1 MPYSL
6 KRARKLLAPG
16 RKGRSSGVAKKPRV
30 VFDCNVLLQAA
41 ARQKSVAAS
50 CLALAEKGLI
60 QLFVSK
66 EVLLEIEDVLNR
78 PEVRAC
84 FPNLSDEIAG
94 AFLKRLQN
102 FSDFVSNV
110 PRTFRYARDEDDE
123 SYINLAVEVGA
134 DFIVSR
140 DRDLLDLMT
149 GYTDD
154 CKEFR
159 QRFRTLKVI
168 EPVDL
173 LKEIEG

>member
-1 MPYSL
+1 M
-6 KRARKLLAPG
+6 AEKL
-16 RKGRSSGVAKKPRV
+16 RV

-41 ARQKSVAAS
+41 ARQQSVAAS
-50 CLALAEKGLI
+50 CLTLAEKGLV

-66 EVLLEIEDVLNR
+66 EILLEIEDVLNR

-94 AFLKRLQN
+94 AFIERLRN

-110 PRTFRYARDEDDE
+110 PRTFRYLRDEDDE
-123 SYINLAVEVGA
+123 AYINLAARVGA

-140 DRDLLDLMT
+140 DRDLLSLMT
-149 GYTDD
+149 GYGED

-168 EPVDL
+168 QPGDL
-173 LKEIEG
+173 LEEIKE

>member
-1 MPYSL
+1 M
-6 KRARKLLAPG
+6 
-16 RKGRSSGVAKKPRV
+16 AKKPRV

-41 ARQKSVAAS
+41 ARRSIVAAN
-50 CLALAEKGLI
+50 CLALVEMGLV
-60 QLFVSK
+60 QLFVSS

-94 AFLKRLQN
+94 AFLKRLRT

-110 PRTFRYARDEDDE
+110 PRTFIYSRDEDDE
-123 SYINLAVEVGA
+123 SYINLAVEVSA

-159 QRFRTLKVI
+159 QRFRTIKVI

-173 LKEIEG
+173 LREIEG

>member
-1 MPYSL
+1 M
-6 KRARKLLAPG
+6 
-16 RKGRSSGVAKKPRV
+16 AKKPRV

-41 ARQKSVAAS
+41 ARQKSVAAN
-50 CLALAEKGLI
+50 CLALVEKGRV
-60 QLFVSK
+60 QLFVSN

-84 FPNLSDEIAG
+84 FPNLSDETAG

-102 FSDFVSNV
+102 LSDFVTNV
-110 PRTFRYARDEDDE
+110 PKRFGYSRDEDDE
-123 SYINLAVEVGA
+123 SYINLAIEVSA

-149 GYTDD
+149 GYADD

-159 QRFRTLKVI
+159 QRFRKLNVI
-168 EPVDL
+168 EPIEL
-173 LKEIEG
+173 LKEIED

>member
-1 MPYSL
+1 
-6 KRARKLLAPG
+6 
-16 RKGRSSGVAKKPRV
+16 VAKKPRV

-41 ARQKSVAAS
+41 ARQNSVAAN
-50 CLALAEKGLI
+50 CLTLAEKGVV

-66 EVLLEIEDVLNR
+66 EVLLEIEDLLNR

-84 FPNLSDEIAG
+84 FPNLSDEITG

-102 FSDFVSNV
+102 LGDFVSDV
-110 PRTFRYARDEDDE
+110 PRTFRYSRDEDDE
-123 SYINLAVEVGA
+123 PYINLAIEVSA
-134 DFIVSR
+134 DFIVTR

-149 GYTDD
+149 GSTDD

>member
-1 MPYSL
+1 M
-6 KRARKLLAPG
+6 
-16 RKGRSSGVAKKPRV
+16 
-30 VFDCNVLLQAA
+30 
-41 ARQKSVAAS
+41 
-50 CLALAEKGLI
+50 
-60 QLFVSK
+60 
-66 EVLLEIEDVLNR
+66 LNR

-102 FSDFVSNV
+102 FSDSVSNV
-110 PRTFRYARDEDDE
+110 PRTFKYSRDEDDE
-123 SYINLAVEVGA
+123 SYINLAVKVSA
-134 DFIVSR
+134 DFIISG

-168 EPVDL
+168 QPVDL
-173 LKEIEG
+173 LKEIKD

>member
-1 MPYSL
+1 M
-6 KRARKLLAPG
+6 
-16 RKGRSSGVAKKPRV
+16 AKKTRV

-41 ARQKSVAAS
+41 ARQKSVAAN
-50 CLALAEKGLI
+50 CLALVEKGRV
-60 QLFVSK
+60 QLFVSN

-84 FPNLSDEIAG
+84 FPNLSDETAG

-102 FSDFVSNV
+102 LSDFVTNV
-110 PRTFRYARDEDDE
+110 PKRFRYSRDEDDE
-123 SYINLAVEVGA
+123 SYINLAIEVSA

-149 GYTDD
+149 GFADD

-159 QRFRTLKVI
+159 QRFRTLYVI
-168 EPVDL
+168 EPIEL
-173 LKEIEG
+173 LKEIED